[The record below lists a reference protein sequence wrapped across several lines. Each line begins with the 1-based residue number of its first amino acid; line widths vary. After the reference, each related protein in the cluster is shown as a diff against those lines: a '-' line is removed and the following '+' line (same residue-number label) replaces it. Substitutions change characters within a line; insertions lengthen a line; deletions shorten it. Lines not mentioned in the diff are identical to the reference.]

1 MNEPK
6 KVKLLNIMFMTCQI
20 YNRSRLKHIL
30 FKELKEKRGGESFN
44 YIFNCSP

>member
-20 YNRSRLKHIL
+20 YNRSRLKQIL
-30 FKELKEKRGGESFN
+30 FKELKEKRGGKSFN

>member
-30 FKELKEKRGGESFN
+30 YKELKEKEWEGN
-44 YIFNCSP
+44 II

>member
-30 FKELKEKRGGESFN
+30 FKELKEKEGGKPFN